1 MHGGVDPYVTMTA
14 ATFLAERGR
23 EMFFETTRRQ
33 DMIRFGTYNSAF
45 RFHPADGS
53 QHVNIFPIPE
63 SVLNANK
70 NLKQNPGY

>member
-1 MHGGVDPYVTMTA
+1 MTA
-14 ATFLAERGR
+14 QTFLAERGR

-33 DMIRFGTYNSAF
+33 DMLRFGIYNAAH
-45 RFHPADGS
+45 RFHPADPDN
-53 QHVNIFPIPE
+53 HVNLFPIPE